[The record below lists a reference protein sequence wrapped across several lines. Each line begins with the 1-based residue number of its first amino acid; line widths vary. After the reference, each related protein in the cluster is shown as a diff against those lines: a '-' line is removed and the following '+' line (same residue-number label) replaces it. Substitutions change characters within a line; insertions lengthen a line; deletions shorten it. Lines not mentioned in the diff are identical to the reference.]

1 MRMLYGGLFYVLW
14 LIVHLHVGRDKLA
27 HEAKQ
32 QQEQQR
38 RMSRDRTSSDMMR
51 TSISRQ
57 GTAGQGQ
64 EAEPS
69 TKQGWHVLRYP
80 AYLSL
85 AFAMILLHMLMQV

>member
-1 MRMLYGGLFYVLW
+1 MLW
-14 LIVHLHVGRDKLA
+14 LTIHLHVGRDKLA

-69 TKQGWHVLRYP
+69 TKQGQYVLRHP
-80 AYLSL
+80 AS
-85 AFAMILLHMLMQV
+85 